1 MEENKMTYIDMV
13 TMQFATA
20 WLAVFSVVIYL
31 CRDYIVKDF
40 EDEEA

>member
-1 MEENKMTYIDMV
+1 MTYIDMV

-31 CRDYIVKDF
+31 SKDYIMKDF